1 MAREIERRT
10 FTRDAAPKLDA
21 SGKMHGKAAPFNSP
35 TMIGNPKRGG
45 FREKINPGAF
55 TKSVTDGDIVL
66 LDNHNTA
73 HPIAR
78 MSAGTLRVEK
88 RADGAYWDADPVDTS
103 YSRDAQANID
113 AGNYGG
119 CSFGFEV
126 IKDAW
131 TRGQD
136 GVDER
141 ELLEVRVHEIS
152 TVTFPA
158 YTDTAVS
165 MRSAVDVA
173 RETAPDEFRASAA
186 PKPYGQVK
194 YADPDNGKYPI
205 DTKAH
210 VKAAWSYINV
220 AKNAAKYASGKL
232 AKVKAAIK
240 AAAAKFGI
248 NINEENSAAEWAE
261 IRDFCTGPEWDVS
274 DMPDAEEGREFPD
287 LTAIAAEL
295 ITAYNMLPED
305 KRAEQPQDIRDAVA
319 ALTEKPEPD
328 TSTQDEEARE
338 NTALEDAAIL
348 ASASLRAAELTE

>member
-10 FTRDAAPKLDA
+10 FTRDAAPKLD
-21 SGKMHGKAAPFNSP
+21 SNGKMHGKAAPFNSS

-45 FREKINPGAF
+45 FREKINPSAF
-55 TKSVTDGDIVL
+55 NKSISDGDIVL

-126 IKDAW
+126 INDKW
-131 TRGQD
+131 TRGAD

-141 ELLEVRVHEIS
+141 ELLEIRCHELS

-158 YTDTAVS
+158 YTNTAVS
-165 MRSAVDVA
+165 MRDAVTAA
-173 RETAPDEFRASAA
+173 RETAPEEFRDA
-186 PKPYGQVK
+186 PKPYGDVK
-194 YADPDNGKYPI
+194 YADQANGKYPI

-210 VKAAWSYINV
+210 VKAAWSYINMP
-220 AKNAAKYASGKL
+220 KNAAKYAASKL
-232 AKVKAAIK
+232 AKIKAAIK

-248 NINEENSAAEWAE
+248 GIQNNSAEEWAE
-261 IRDFCTGPEWDVS
+261 FREIFTGPEWDVT
-274 DMPDAEEGREFPD
+274 DMVDAREIPLD
-287 LTAIAAEL
+287 EQAAEL
-295 ITAYNMLPED
+295 ITQYNELPAD
-305 KRAEQPQDIRDAVA
+305 LRALVFAAVEA
-319 ALTEKPEPD
+319 SGAQTPESEPD
-328 TSTQDEEARE
+328 TSTRDEEARE
-338 NTALEDAAIL
+338 DTALEDAAIL
-348 ASASLRAAELTE
+348 AIASQRAAELAE